1 MVNTAVNLAVMG
13 IQSVDHVTY
22 MGMFETEKTHVA
34 EVINK
39 WNLVGIQYLYG
50 TIQVPNSNF

>member
-1 MVNTAVNLAVMG
+1 MVNTAVNLGVMG
-13 IQSVDHVTY
+13 IQSMY

-34 EVINK
+34 EEINQ

-50 TIQVPNSNF
+50 TIQVPNSKF